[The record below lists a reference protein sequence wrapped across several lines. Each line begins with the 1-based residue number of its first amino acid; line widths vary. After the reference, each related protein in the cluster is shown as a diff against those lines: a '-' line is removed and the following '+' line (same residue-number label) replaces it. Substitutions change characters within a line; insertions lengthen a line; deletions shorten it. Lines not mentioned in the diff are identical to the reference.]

1 MDTYT
6 ESDLESISLASTE
19 VSDQDADKEYEV
31 DKILASKQVDG
42 GDRYLVLWKGY
53 PIARS
58 TWEPLESFN
67 DPNTVFVWKKTAAR
81 QKNGLEP
88 PFDWQAWDRQREE
101 DEINACQRRN
111 KREFKRQR
119 HGWARRETY
128 GGSLDLEG
136 FVVEDDEASDLE
148 SHLGFS
154 SDSQL
159 DYFEKKRKRKKV
171 STADENSDDYDES
184 GDSAHRRQHRVKR
197 CMQSRQ
203 SGNNSGEDSPPR
215 SPKTSILDKKEN
227 RVRLE
232 KRKRAQSP
240 SETLSGATKN
250 LSLGSEY
257 RKRDDKNRQLKKQ
270 RLQSG
275 IKIIARPQRPGPSKI
290 KHRYPSN
297 TTAPGQLKTFTSLSH
312 VNRVY
317 KAGKNEPPPDLSKI
331 ELFAPGHPGRA
342 LPPIIPQSR
351 RASLPQSLPAFPEAA
366 SASGNS
372 IDRSLSPVKIN
383 KSVPYANFRIPKR
396 KSTSSIPATGSVQ
409 PLSVSTHEGKNSVID
424 TDILHRRG
432 SDITR
437 RVSSDYRSPI
447 PYDAMDIENTVG
459 GKPWVMSPGRL
470 KDGEYP
476 KPSDPRFFICQLK
489 LGPQANLV
497 GEAKFTG
504 FPATFVEELYR
515 IQGCQEMWIS
525 KFYSQYYLIE
535 YFAPVS

>member
-6 ESDLESISLASTE
+6 ESDLEIISLASTE

-31 DKILASKQVDG
+31 DKILASKQLDS

-67 DPNTVFVWKKTAAR
+67 DPNTVFEWKKTAAR

-88 PFDWQAWDRQREE
+88 EFDWLAWDKQREE
-101 DEINACQRRN
+101 DEFNACQRRN
-111 KREFKRQR
+111 KREYKRR
-119 HGWARRETY
+119 LHGWTRRETY
-128 GGSLDLEG
+128 GGSPGLEG
-136 FVVEDDEASDLE
+136 FVIEDDEASDLE
-148 SHLGFS
+148 PHADSS

-159 DYFEKKRKRKKV
+159 DYSEKKIRKRKKV
-171 STADENSDDYDES
+171 STSDENSDGYES
-184 GDSAHRRQHRVKR
+184 DDSTHRRQLRVKR

-203 SGNNSGEDSPPR
+203 SGNNSGEDSPSR
-215 SPKTSILDKKEN
+215 SPKASIPDKN
-227 RVRLE
+227 DNQVRLE

-240 SETLSGATKN
+240 SETLSGAAKN
-250 LSLGSEY
+250 LSLGPEN
-257 RKRDDKNRQLKKQ
+257 RRRGDKDRQMKKQ
-270 RLQSG
+270 KLQSG
-275 IKIIARPQRPGPSKI
+275 VKIIARPQRPGPSKI
-290 KHRYPSN
+290 KQRYFST
-297 TTAPGQLKTFTSLSH
+297 TTAPGQVKTFTSLSH

-351 RASLPQSLPAFPEAA
+351 RASLPQSLRAFPETFPAP
-366 SASGNS
+366 GNS
-372 IDRSLSPVKIN
+372 VDRPPSPVKVN

-396 KSTSSIPATGSVQ
+396 KSTSSIPAPGSVQ
-409 PLSVSTHEGKNSVID
+409 PLSASTHEGKNSAID
-424 TDILHRRG
+424 SDILHRRG
-432 SDITR
+432 SDVTR
-437 RVSSDYRSPI
+437 RVSSDYRSPVS
-447 PYDAMDIENTVG
+447 YDAMDIENTLG
-459 GKPWVMSPGRL
+459 GKPWVMSPSRL
-470 KDGEYP
+470 MDVDFP
-476 KPSDPRFFICQLK
+476 KFSDPRCFICQLK

-504 FPATFVEELYR
+504 FSATFVEDLYR
-515 IQGCQEMWIS
+515 TECRELWIS